1 MLSVGAGGLKGYHFS
16 FGGLTERVIAI
27 KKETMD
33 TVLAQADK
41 PVPEPGK
48 SYQVEAVRLGPLFEF
63 FVDGKRILSAVD
75 PEPLQPKDGF
85 KRLMLYSWGDGARFS
100 DIKVYLPENQ
110 AELDAMLE
118 SFAKEL
124 GR

>member
-1 MLSVGAGGLKGYHFS
+1 
-16 FGGLTERVIAI
+16 
-27 KKETMD
+27 
-33 TVLAQADK
+33 AQADK